1 MKGIILAGGTGKR
14 LWPITE
20 GVSKQ
25 LLHVHDKPMIY
36 YPLSTLMLAG
46 IREIAMIT
54 TEQDNLSFKRL
65 LGDGS
70 TIGINIK
77 YFVQQEPNGI
87 AEAFILCEDFIGSSP
102 VALILGDNIFHGQG
116 VGRNLR
122 NFSDPKGAHIF
133 AYQVNNPQDFGVVVL
148 NDELSPIDIVEKPTN
163 IASNLA
169 VPGLYFYNS
178 AVTKMA
184 KLVKRSMRGELEITS
199 LNLMYLEN
207 KLLEVSVL
215 SRGIGEVIIAKHRNG
230 ELGTVKTKFIGQYAK
245 FAELDGWNADS
256 ILQNEYGKQED
267 QMPRNTAF
275 KTYRSR
281 MDEEIGGDAD
291 PLDVF

>member
-1 MKGIILAGGTGKR
+1 MKGIILAGGTGTR

-46 IREIAMIT
+46 IREIAIIT
-54 TEQDNLSFKRL
+54 TEQDQPSFKRL

-70 TIGINIK
+70 TLGINIE
-77 YFVQQEPNGI
+77 YFIQHAPNGI
-87 AEAFILCEDFIGSSP
+87 AEAFILCENFIGSSP

-122 NFSDPKGAHIF
+122 NFSDPRGAHIF

-148 NDELSPIDIVEKPTN
+148 NDVLSPVDIVEKPTN
-163 IASNLA
+163 NPSNLA

-178 AVTKMA
+178 EVTKMA
-184 KLVKRSMRGELEITS
+184 KLVKRSKRGELEITS

-207 KLLEVSVL
+207 KSLEVSVL
-215 SRGIGEVIIAKHRNG
+215 SRGTAWFDG
-230 ELGTVKTKFIGQYAK
+230 GTVKALHEATSYIKSIEERQGQKVGCIEEISWRNKWITDKDLKNKAVKYQ
-245 FAELDGWNADS
+245 N
-256 ILQNEYGKQED
+256 NEYGLYLNSLLNE
-267 QMPRNTAF
+267 
-275 KTYRSR
+275 
-281 MDEEIGGDAD
+281 
-291 PLDVF
+291 

>member
-1 MKGIILAGGTGKR
+1 MKGIILAGGTGTR

-46 IREIAMIT
+46 IREIAIIT
-54 TEQDNLSFKRL
+54 TEQDQPSFKRL

-70 TIGINIK
+70 TLGINIE
-77 YFVQQEPNGI
+77 YFIQHAPNGI
-87 AEAFILCEDFIGSSP
+87 AEAFILCENFIGSSP
-102 VALILGDNIFHGQG
+102 VAFILCDNIFHGQG

-122 NFSDPKGAHIF
+122 NFSDPRGAHIF

-148 NDELSPIDIVEKPTN
+148 NEDLSPVDIVEKPN
-163 IASNLA
+163 NNPSNLA

-178 AVTKMA
+178 KVSKMA
-184 KLVKRSMRGELEITS
+184 KSVKRSKRGELEITS

-207 KLLEVSVL
+207 KSLEVSVL
-215 SRGIGEVIIAKHRNG
+215 SRGTAWFDG
-230 ELGTVKTKFIGQYAK
+230 GTVKALHEATSYIKSIEERQGQK
-245 FAELDGWNADS
+245 VGCIEEISWRNKWITDKDLKNKAEKYQS
-256 ILQNEYGKQED
+256 NEYGSYLNSLLNK
-267 QMPRNTAF
+267 
-275 KTYRSR
+275 
-281 MDEEIGGDAD
+281 
-291 PLDVF
+291 

>member
-1 MKGIILAGGTGKR
+1 MKGIILAGGTGTR

-46 IREIAMIT
+46 IREIAIIT
-54 TEQDNLSFKRL
+54 TEQDQPSFKRL

-70 TIGINIK
+70 TLGINIE
-77 YFVQQEPNGI
+77 YFIQHAPNGI
-87 AEAFILCEDFIGSSP
+87 AEAFILCENFIGSSP

-122 NFSDPKGAHIF
+122 NFSDPRGAHIF

-148 NDELSPIDIVEKPTN
+148 NDVLSPVDIVEKPTN
-163 IASNLA
+163 NPSNLA

-178 AVTKMA
+178 EVTKMA
-184 KLVKRSMRGELEITS
+184 KLVKRSKRGELEITS

-207 KLLEVSVL
+207 KSLEVSVL
-215 SRGIGEVIIAKHRNG
+215 SRGTAWFDG
-230 ELGTVKTKFIGQYAK
+230 GTVKALHEATSYIKSIEERQGQKVGCIEEISWRNKWITNKDLKNKAVKYQ
-245 FAELDGWNADS
+245 N
-256 ILQNEYGKQED
+256 NEYGLYLNSLLNE
-267 QMPRNTAF
+267 
-275 KTYRSR
+275 
-281 MDEEIGGDAD
+281 
-291 PLDVF
+291 

>member
-1 MKGIILAGGTGKR
+1 MKGIILAGGTGTR

-46 IREIAMIT
+46 IREIAIIT
-54 TEQDNLSFKRL
+54 TEQDQPSFKRL

-70 TIGINIK
+70 TLGINIE
-77 YFVQQEPNGI
+77 YFIQHEPNGI
-87 AEAFILCEDFIGSSP
+87 AEAFILCENFIGSSS

-122 NFSDPKGAHIF
+122 NFSNPRGAHIF

-148 NDELSPIDIVEKPTN
+148 SDDLSPVDIVEKPTN
-163 IASNLA
+163 NPSNLA

-178 AVTKMA
+178 EVSKMA
-184 KLVKRSMRGELEITS
+184 KSVKRSKRGELEITS
-199 LNLMYLEN
+199 LNLMYLDN
-207 KLLEVSVL
+207 KSLEVSVL
-215 SRGIGEVIIAKHRNG
+215 SRGTAWFDG
-230 ELGTVKTKFIGQYAK
+230 GTVKALHEATSYIKSIEERQGQK
-245 FAELDGWNADS
+245 VGCIEEISWRNKWITDKDLKNKAEKYQN
-256 ILQNEYGKQED
+256 NEYGSYL
-267 QMPRNTAF
+267 N
-275 KTYRSR
+275 S
-281 MDEEIGGDAD
+281 
-291 PLDVF
+291 LLNN

>member
-1 MKGIILAGGTGKR
+1 MKGIILAGGTGTR

-46 IREIAMIT
+46 IREIAIIT
-54 TEQDNLSFKRL
+54 TEQDQPSFKRL

-70 TIGINIK
+70 TLGINIE
-77 YFVQQEPNGI
+77 YFIQHEPNGI
-87 AEAFILCEDFIGSSP
+87 AEAFILCENFIGSSS

-116 VGRNLR
+116 VGRKLR
-122 NFSDPKGAHIF
+122 NFSNPRGAHIF

-148 NDELSPIDIVEKPTN
+148 NDDLSPVDIVEKPTN
-163 IASNLA
+163 NPSNLA

-178 AVTKMA
+178 EVSKMA
-184 KLVKRSMRGELEITS
+184 KSVKRSKRGELEITS

-207 KLLEVSVL
+207 KSLEVSVL
-215 SRGIGEVIIAKHRNG
+215 SRGTAWFDG
-230 ELGTVKTKFIGQYAK
+230 GTVKALHEATSYIKSIEERQGQK
-245 FAELDGWNADS
+245 VGCIEEISWRNKWITDKDLKNKAEKYQN
-256 ILQNEYGKQED
+256 NEYGSYL
-267 QMPRNTAF
+267 N
-275 KTYRSR
+275 S
-281 MDEEIGGDAD
+281 
-291 PLDVF
+291 LLNN

>member
-1 MKGIILAGGTGKR
+1 MKGIILAGGTGTR

-46 IREIAMIT
+46 IREIAIIT
-54 TEQDNLSFKRL
+54 TEQDQPSFKRL

-70 TIGINIK
+70 TLGINIE
-77 YFVQQEPNGI
+77 YFIQHAPNGI
-87 AEAFILCEDFIGSSP
+87 AEAFILCENFIGSSP

-122 NFSDPKGAHIF
+122 NFSDPRGAHIF

-148 NDELSPIDIVEKPTN
+148 NEDLSPVDIVEKPN
-163 IASNLA
+163 NNPSNLA

-178 AVTKMA
+178 KVSKMA
-184 KLVKRSMRGELEITS
+184 KSVKRSKRGELEITS

-207 KLLEVSVL
+207 KSLEVSVL
-215 SRGIGEVIIAKHRNG
+215 SRGTAWFDG
-230 ELGTVKTKFIGQYAK
+230 GTVKALHEATSYIKSIEERQGQK
-245 FAELDGWNADS
+245 VGCIEEISWRNKWITDKDLKNKAEKYQN
-256 ILQNEYGKQED
+256 NEYGSYL
-267 QMPRNTAF
+267 N
-275 KTYRSR
+275 S
-281 MDEEIGGDAD
+281 
-291 PLDVF
+291 LLNN

>member
-1 MKGIILAGGTGKR
+1 MKGIILAGGTGTR

-46 IREIAMIT
+46 IKEIAMIT
-54 TEQDNLSFKRL
+54 TEQDQPSFKRL

-70 TIGINIK
+70 TLGINIE
-77 YFVQQEPNGI
+77 YFIQHEPNGI
-87 AEAFILCEDFIGSSP
+87 AEAFILCENFIGSSS

-122 NFSDPKGAHIF
+122 NFSNPRGAHIF
-133 AYQVNNPQDFGVVVL
+133 AYQVNNTQDFGVVVL
-148 NDELSPIDIVEKPTN
+148 SDDLSPVDIVEKPTN
-163 IASNLA
+163 NPSNLA

-178 AVTKMA
+178 GVSKMA
-184 KLVKRSMRGELEITS
+184 KLVKRSKRGELEITS

-207 KLLEVSVL
+207 KSLEVSVL
-215 SRGIGEVIIAKHRNG
+215 SRGTAWFDG
-230 ELGTVKTKFIGQYAK
+230 GTVKALHEATSYIKSIEERQGQKVGCIEEISWRNKWITDKDLKTK
-245 FAELDGWNADS
+245 AEKYQN
-256 ILQNEYGKQED
+256 NEYGSYL
-267 QMPRNTAF
+267 N
-275 KTYRSR
+275 S
-281 MDEEIGGDAD
+281 
-291 PLDVF
+291 LLNN

>member
-1 MKGIILAGGTGKR
+1 MKGIILAGGTGTR

-46 IREIAMIT
+46 IREIAIIT
-54 TEQDNLSFKRL
+54 TEQDQPSFKRL

-70 TIGINIK
+70 TLGINIE
-77 YFVQQEPNGI
+77 YFIQHAPNGI
-87 AEAFILCEDFIGSSP
+87 AEAFILCENFIGSSP

-122 NFSDPKGAHIF
+122 NFSDPRGAHIF

-148 NDELSPIDIVEKPTN
+148 NEDLSPVDIVEKPN
-163 IASNLA
+163 NNPSNLA

-178 AVTKMA
+178 EVSKMA
-184 KLVKRSMRGELEITS
+184 KSVKRSKRGELEITS

-207 KLLEVSVL
+207 KSLEVTVL
-215 SRGIGEVIIAKHRNG
+215 SRGTAWFDG
-230 ELGTVKTKFIGQYAK
+230 GTVKALHEATSYIKSIEERQGQKVGCIEEISWRNKWITDKDLKTK
-245 FAELDGWNADS
+245 AEKYQN
-256 ILQNEYGKQED
+256 NEYGSYLNSLL
-267 QMPRNTAF
+267 NT
-275 KTYRSR
+275 
-281 MDEEIGGDAD
+281 
-291 PLDVF
+291 

>member
-1 MKGIILAGGTGKR
+1 MKGIVLAGGTGTR

-46 IREIAMIT
+46 IREIAIIT
-54 TEQDNLSFKRL
+54 TEQDQPSFKRL

-70 TIGINIK
+70 TLGINIE
-77 YFVQQEPNGI
+77 YFIQHAPNGI
-87 AEAFILCEDFIGSSP
+87 AEAFILCENFIGSSP

-122 NFSDPKGAHIF
+122 NFSDPRGAHIF

-148 NDELSPIDIVEKPTN
+148 NEDLSPMDIVEKPN
-163 IASNLA
+163 NNPSNLA

-178 AVTKMA
+178 EVSKMA
-184 KLVKRSMRGELEITS
+184 KSVKRSKRGELEITS

-207 KLLEVSVL
+207 KSLEVSVL
-215 SRGIGEVIIAKHRNG
+215 SRGTAWFDG
-230 ELGTVKTKFIGQYAK
+230 GTVKALHEATSYIKSIEERQGQK
-245 FAELDGWNADS
+245 VGCIEEISWRNKWITDKDLKNKAEKYQN
-256 ILQNEYGKQED
+256 NEYGSYL
-267 QMPRNTAF
+267 N
-275 KTYRSR
+275 S
-281 MDEEIGGDAD
+281 
-291 PLDVF
+291 LLNN

>member
-1 MKGIILAGGTGKR
+1 MKGIVLAGGTGTR

-46 IREIAMIT
+46 IREIAIIT
-54 TEQDNLSFKRL
+54 TEQDQPSFKRL

-70 TIGINIK
+70 TLGINIE
-77 YFVQQEPNGI
+77 YFIQHAPNGI
-87 AEAFILCEDFIGSSP
+87 AEAFILCENFIGSSP

-122 NFSDPKGAHIF
+122 NFSDPRGAHIF

-148 NDELSPIDIVEKPTN
+148 NGDLSPVDIVEKPN
-163 IASNLA
+163 NNLSNLA

-178 AVTKMA
+178 EVSKMA
-184 KLVKRSMRGELEITS
+184 KSVKRSKRGELEITS

-207 KLLEVSVL
+207 KSLEVSVL
-215 SRGIGEVIIAKHRNG
+215 SRGTAWFDG
-230 ELGTVKTKFIGQYAK
+230 GTVKALHEATSYIKSIEERQGQKVGCIEEISWRNKWITDKDLKTK
-245 FAELDGWNADS
+245 AEKYQN
-256 ILQNEYGKQED
+256 NEYGSYL
-267 QMPRNTAF
+267 N
-275 KTYRSR
+275 S
-281 MDEEIGGDAD
+281 
-291 PLDVF
+291 LLNN

>member
-1 MKGIILAGGTGKR
+1 MKGIILAGGTGTR

-46 IREIAMIT
+46 IREIAIIT
-54 TEQDNLSFKRL
+54 TEQDQPSFKRL

-70 TIGINIK
+70 TLGINIE
-77 YFVQQEPNGI
+77 YFIQPAPNGI
-87 AEAFILCEDFIGSSP
+87 AEAFILCENFIGSSP

-122 NFSDPKGAHIF
+122 NFSDPRGAHIF

-148 NDELSPIDIVEKPTN
+148 NEDLSPVDIVEKPN
-163 IASNLA
+163 NNPSNLA

-178 AVTKMA
+178 KVSKMA
-184 KLVKRSMRGELEITS
+184 KSVKRSKRGELEITS

-207 KLLEVSVL
+207 KSLEVSVL
-215 SRGIGEVIIAKHRNG
+215 SRGTAWFDG
-230 ELGTVKTKFIGQYAK
+230 GTVKALHEATSYIKSIEERQGQK
-245 FAELDGWNADS
+245 VGCIEEISWRNKWITDKDLKNKAEKYQS
-256 ILQNEYGKQED
+256 NEYGSYL
-267 QMPRNTAF
+267 N
-275 KTYRSR
+275 S
-281 MDEEIGGDAD
+281 
-291 PLDVF
+291 LLNN

>member
-1 MKGIILAGGTGKR
+1 MKGIILAGGTGTR

-54 TEQDNLSFKRL
+54 TEQDQPSFKRL

-70 TIGINIK
+70 TLGINIE
-77 YFVQQEPNGI
+77 YFIQHEPNGI
-87 AEAFILCEDFIGSSP
+87 AEAFLLCENFIGSSS

-122 NFSDPKGAHIF
+122 NFSNPRGAHIF

-148 NDELSPIDIVEKPTN
+148 SDDLSPVDIVEKPTN
-163 IASNLA
+163 NPSNLA

-178 AVTKMA
+178 GVSKMA
-184 KLVKRSMRGELEITS
+184 KLVKRSKRGELEITS

-207 KLLEVSVL
+207 KSLEVSVL
-215 SRGIGEVIIAKHRNG
+215 SRGTAWFDG
-230 ELGTVKTKFIGQYAK
+230 GTVKALHEATSYIKSIEERQGQKVGCIEEISWRNKWITDKDLKTK
-245 FAELDGWNADS
+245 AEKYQN
-256 ILQNEYGKQED
+256 NEYGSYL
-267 QMPRNTAF
+267 N
-275 KTYRSR
+275 S
-281 MDEEIGGDAD
+281 
-291 PLDVF
+291 LLNN

>member
-1 MKGIILAGGTGKR
+1 MKGVILAGGTGTR

-46 IREIAMIT
+46 IREIAIIT
-54 TEQDNLSFKRL
+54 TEQDQPSFKRL

-70 TIGINIK
+70 TLGINIE
-77 YFVQQEPNGI
+77 YFIQHAPNGI
-87 AEAFILCEDFIGSSP
+87 AEAFILCENFIGSSS

-122 NFSDPKGAHIF
+122 NFSDPRGAHIF

-148 NDELSPIDIVEKPTN
+148 NEDLSPVDIVEKPN
-163 IASNLA
+163 NNPSNLA

-178 AVTKMA
+178 KVSKMA
-184 KLVKRSMRGELEITS
+184 KSVKRSKRGELEITS

-207 KLLEVSVL
+207 KSLEVSVL
-215 SRGIGEVIIAKHRNG
+215 SRGTAWFDG
-230 ELGTVKTKFIGQYAK
+230 GTVKALHEATSYIKSIEERQGQK
-245 FAELDGWNADS
+245 VGCIEEISWRNKWITDKDLKNKAEKYQS
-256 ILQNEYGKQED
+256 NEYGSYL
-267 QMPRNTAF
+267 N
-275 KTYRSR
+275 S
-281 MDEEIGGDAD
+281 
-291 PLDVF
+291 LLNN

>member
-1 MKGIILAGGTGKR
+1 MKGVILAGGTGTR

-46 IREIAMIT
+46 IREVAMIT
-54 TEQDNLSFKRL
+54 TEQDQPSFKRL

-70 TIGINIK
+70 TLGINIK
-77 YFVQQEPNGI
+77 YFIQHEPNGI
-87 AEAFILCEDFIGSSP
+87 AEAFILCEHFIGSSP

-122 NFSDPKGAHIF
+122 NFSDPRGAHIF

-148 NDELSPIDIVEKPTN
+148 NDVLSPVDIVEKPTSN
-163 IASNLA
+163 PSNLA

-178 AVTKMA
+178 EVTKMA
-184 KLVKRSMRGELEITS
+184 KLVKRSKRGELEITS

-207 KLLEVSVL
+207 KSLEVSVL
-215 SRGIGEVIIAKHRNG
+215 SRGTAWFDG
-230 ELGTVKTKFIGQYAK
+230 GTVKALHEATSYIKSIEERQGQKVGCIEEISWRNKWITDKDLKTKGEKYQ
-245 FAELDGWNADS
+245 N
-256 ILQNEYGKQED
+256 NEYGLYL
-267 QMPRNTAF
+267 N
-275 KTYRSR
+275 S
-281 MDEEIGGDAD
+281 
-291 PLDVF
+291 LLNN

>member
-1 MKGIILAGGTGKR
+1 MKGIILAGGTGTR

-46 IREIAMIT
+46 IREIAIIT
-54 TEQDNLSFKRL
+54 TEQDQPSFKRL

-70 TIGINIK
+70 TLGINIE
-77 YFVQQEPNGI
+77 YFIQHEPNGI
-87 AEAFILCEDFIGSSP
+87 AEAFILCENFIGSSP

-122 NFSDPKGAHIF
+122 NFSDPRGAHIF

-148 NDELSPIDIVEKPTN
+148 NEDLSPVDIVEKPN
-163 IASNLA
+163 NNPSNLA

-178 AVTKMA
+178 EVSKMA
-184 KLVKRSMRGELEITS
+184 KSVKRSKRGELEITS

-207 KLLEVSVL
+207 KSLEVSVL
-215 SRGIGEVIIAKHRNG
+215 SRGTAWFDG
-230 ELGTVKTKFIGQYAK
+230 GTVKALHEATSYIKSIEERQGQK
-245 FAELDGWNADS
+245 VGCIEEISWRNKWITDKDLKNKAEKYQN
-256 ILQNEYGKQED
+256 NEYGSYL
-267 QMPRNTAF
+267 N
-275 KTYRSR
+275 S
-281 MDEEIGGDAD
+281 
-291 PLDVF
+291 LLNN

>member
-1 MKGIILAGGTGKR
+1 MKGIILAGGTGTR

-25 LLHVHDKPMIY
+25 LLHVHDKPMVY

-54 TEQDNLSFKRL
+54 TEQDQPSFKRL

-70 TIGINIK
+70 TLGIKIE
-77 YFVQQEPNGI
+77 YFIQREPNGI
-87 AEAFILCEDFIGSSP
+87 AEAFILCENFIGTSP

-122 NFSDPKGAHIF
+122 NFSDPRGAHIF

-148 NDELSPIDIVEKPTN
+148 NEDLSPVDIVEKPIN
-163 IASNLA
+163 NPSNLA

-178 AVTKMA
+178 EVSKIA
-184 KLVKRSMRGELEITS
+184 KLVKRSKRGELEITS

-207 KLLEVSVL
+207 KSLEVSVL
-215 SRGIGEVIIAKHRNG
+215 SRGTAWFDG
-230 ELGTVKTKFIGQYAK
+230 GTVKALHEATSYIKSIEERQGQKVGCIEEISWRSKWITDKDLKTK
-245 FAELDGWNADS
+245 AEKYQN
-256 ILQNEYGKQED
+256 NEYGLYLK
-267 QMPRNTAF
+267 MLLNN
-275 KTYRSR
+275 
-281 MDEEIGGDAD
+281 
-291 PLDVF
+291 

>member
-1 MKGIILAGGTGKR
+1 MGMKGIILAGGTGTR

-46 IREIAMIT
+46 IREIAIIT
-54 TEQDNLSFKRL
+54 TEQDQTSFKRL

-70 TIGINIK
+70 TLGINIE
-77 YFVQQEPNGI
+77 YFIQHAPNGI
-87 AEAFILCEDFIGSSP
+87 AEAFILCENFIGSSP

-122 NFSDPKGAHIF
+122 NFSDPRGAHIF

-148 NDELSPIDIVEKPTN
+148 NEDLSPVDIVEKPN
-163 IASNLA
+163 NNPSNLA

-178 AVTKMA
+178 EVSKMA
-184 KLVKRSMRGELEITS
+184 KSVKRSKRGELEITS
-199 LNLMYLEN
+199 LNLMYLDN
-207 KLLEVSVL
+207 KSLEVSVL
-215 SRGIGEVIIAKHRNG
+215 SRGTAWFDG
-230 ELGTVKTKFIGQYAK
+230 GTVKALHEATSYIKSIEERQGQK
-245 FAELDGWNADS
+245 VGCIEEISWRNKWITDKDFKNKAEKYQN
-256 ILQNEYGKQED
+256 NEYGSYL
-267 QMPRNTAF
+267 N
-275 KTYRSR
+275 S
-281 MDEEIGGDAD
+281 
-291 PLDVF
+291 LLNN

>member
-1 MKGIILAGGTGKR
+1 MKGIILAGGTGTR

-46 IREIAMIT
+46 IREIAIIT
-54 TEQDNLSFKRL
+54 TEQDQPSFKRL

-70 TIGINIK
+70 TLGINIE
-77 YFVQQEPNGI
+77 YFIQHAPNGI
-87 AEAFILCEDFIGSSP
+87 AEAFILCENFIGSSP

-122 NFSDPKGAHIF
+122 NFSDPRGAHIF
-133 AYQVNNPQDFGVVVL
+133 AYQVNNPQNFGVVVL
-148 NDELSPIDIVEKPTN
+148 NDVLSPVDIVEKPTN
-163 IASNLA
+163 NPSNLA

-178 AVTKMA
+178 EVTKMA
-184 KLVKRSMRGELEITS
+184 KLVKRSKRGELEITS

-207 KLLEVSVL
+207 KSLEVSVL
-215 SRGIGEVIIAKHRNG
+215 SRGTAWFDG
-230 ELGTVKTKFIGQYAK
+230 GTVKALHEATSYIKSIEERQGQKVGCIEEISWRNKWITDKDLKNKAVKYQ
-245 FAELDGWNADS
+245 N
-256 ILQNEYGKQED
+256 NEYGLYLNSLLKD
-267 QMPRNTAF
+267 
-275 KTYRSR
+275 
-281 MDEEIGGDAD
+281 
-291 PLDVF
+291 

>member
-1 MKGIILAGGTGKR
+1 MKGIILAGGTGTR

-46 IREIAMIT
+46 IKEIAIIT
-54 TEQDNLSFKRL
+54 TEKDQPSFKRL

-70 TIGINIK
+70 TLGINIE
-77 YFVQQEPNGI
+77 YFIQHAPNGI
-87 AEAFILCEDFIGSSP
+87 AEAFILCENFIGSSP

-122 NFSDPKGAHIF
+122 NFSDPRGAHIF

-148 NDELSPIDIVEKPTN
+148 NDVLSPVDIVEKPTN
-163 IASNLA
+163 NPSNLA

-178 AVTKMA
+178 EVTKMA
-184 KLVKRSMRGELEITS
+184 KLVKRSKRGELEITS

-207 KLLEVSVL
+207 KSLEVSVL
-215 SRGIGEVIIAKHRNG
+215 SRGTAWFDG
-230 ELGTVKTKFIGQYAK
+230 GTVKALHEATSYIKSIEERQGQKVGCIEEISWRNKWITDKDLKNKAVKYQ
-245 FAELDGWNADS
+245 N
-256 ILQNEYGKQED
+256 NEYGLYLNSLLND
-267 QMPRNTAF
+267 
-275 KTYRSR
+275 
-281 MDEEIGGDAD
+281 
-291 PLDVF
+291 

>member
-1 MKGIILAGGTGKR
+1 MKGIVLAGGTGTR

-46 IREIAMIT
+46 IREIAIIT
-54 TEQDNLSFKRL
+54 TEQDQPSFKRL

-70 TIGINIK
+70 TLGINIE
-77 YFVQQEPNGI
+77 YFIQHAPNGI
-87 AEAFILCEDFIGSSP
+87 AEAFILCENFIGSSP

-122 NFSDPKGAHIF
+122 NFSDPRGANIF

-148 NDELSPIDIVEKPTN
+148 NEDLSPVDIVEKPN
-163 IASNLA
+163 NNPSNLA

-178 AVTKMA
+178 EVSKMA
-184 KLVKRSMRGELEITS
+184 KSVKRSKRGELEITS

-207 KLLEVSVL
+207 KSLEVSVL
-215 SRGIGEVIIAKHRNG
+215 SRGTAWFDG
-230 ELGTVKTKFIGQYAK
+230 GTVKALHEATSYIKSIEERQGQKVGCIEEISWRNKWITDKDLKTK
-245 FAELDGWNADS
+245 AEKYQN
-256 ILQNEYGKQED
+256 NEYGSYLNSLL
-267 QMPRNTAF
+267 NT
-275 KTYRSR
+275 
-281 MDEEIGGDAD
+281 
-291 PLDVF
+291 

>member
-1 MKGIILAGGTGKR
+1 MKGIILAGGTGTR

-46 IREIAMIT
+46 IREIAIIT
-54 TEQDNLSFKRL
+54 TEQDQPSFKRL
-65 LGDGS
+65 LGDGL
-70 TIGINIK
+70 TLGINIE
-77 YFVQQEPNGI
+77 YFIQHAPNGI
-87 AEAFILCEDFIGSSP
+87 AEAFILCENFIGSSP

-122 NFSDPKGAHIF
+122 NFSDPRGAHIF

-148 NDELSPIDIVEKPTN
+148 NDDLSPVDIVEKPTN
-163 IASNLA
+163 NPSNLA

-178 AVTKMA
+178 EVSKMA
-184 KLVKRSMRGELEITS
+184 KSVKRSKRGELEITS

-207 KLLEVSVL
+207 KSLEVSVL
-215 SRGIGEVIIAKHRNG
+215 SRGTAWFDG
-230 ELGTVKTKFIGQYAK
+230 GTVKALHEATSYIKSIEERQGQK
-245 FAELDGWNADS
+245 VGCIEEISWRNKWITDKDLKNKAEKYQN
-256 ILQNEYGKQED
+256 NEYGSYL
-267 QMPRNTAF
+267 N
-275 KTYRSR
+275 S
-281 MDEEIGGDAD
+281 
-291 PLDVF
+291 LLNN

>member
-1 MKGIILAGGTGKR
+1 MKGIILAGGTGTR

-46 IREIAMIT
+46 IREIAIIT
-54 TEQDNLSFKRL
+54 TEQDQPSFKRL

-70 TIGINIK
+70 TLGINIE
-77 YFVQQEPNGI
+77 YFIQHEPNGI
-87 AEAFILCEDFIGSSP
+87 AEAFILCENFIGSSS

-122 NFSDPKGAHIF
+122 NFSNPRGAHIF

-148 NDELSPIDIVEKPTN
+148 NDDLSPVDIVEKPTN
-163 IASNLA
+163 NPSNLA

-178 AVTKMA
+178 EVSKMA
-184 KLVKRSMRGELEITS
+184 KSVKRSKRGELEITS

-207 KLLEVSVL
+207 KSLEVSVL
-215 SRGIGEVIIAKHRNG
+215 SRGTAWFDG
-230 ELGTVKTKFIGQYAK
+230 GTVKALHEATSYIKSIEERQGQKVGCIEEISWRNKWITDKDLKTK
-245 FAELDGWNADS
+245 AEKYQN
-256 ILQNEYGKQED
+256 NEYGSYL
-267 QMPRNTAF
+267 N
-275 KTYRSR
+275 S
-281 MDEEIGGDAD
+281 
-291 PLDVF
+291 LLNN